1 MVSYMQRVFAAL
13 LMLGLYHV
21 LLQQFAS
28 VDTAPA
34 ASIRPCRNGKAAA
47 ATADGITSMTTA
59 HAARRPGRAW
69 RPPVWSNIEANE
81 QASMIFGDADP
92 AKTTLHF
99 TFGSASMM
107 QFFRNWL
114 HFVRKVGIGPVVIG
128 AADKQM
134 YVACTAEEI
143 AAIAIAPGL
152 DVWNYTRRGNVS
164 TVVQEGHSEWKYY
177 RHHKSSFLEI
187 GLVKAA
193 FLWELLALGFD
204 VLISDLD
211 IVWLSPRWEPWMT
224 YRHEATYP
232 PYREAALM
240 AMADVLVSTDELDEA
255 YDGFGSWERYPFGVG
270 WGRRSELNTG
280 VLFFRATNGSKAF
293 VQAWRLAMLAKR
305 NVAYTNDQFVFC
317 AMVREASMEPV
328 ASSAQHL
335 QAWRGS
341 LAAHGLL
348 RETVLSSISPS
359 TRDVYISGASNKNT
373 LPCLPEQGCAPTRFT
388 LATLP
393 LRGFTGGHTW
403 FMQHAY
409 NFDGHAQPHTS
420 VLTVHFTFQYSD
432 TPDFPHG
439 KRQRARE
446 AALWTADPD
455 SYYTEGR
462 FLKLVGPLYTAKQR
476 ADIERRWP
484 EWSPQRHMR
493 IDAIQRAAV
502 RDALALSVAL
512 NATLIMPKLVCTC
525 DRYWGFLENCRMPTG
540 PQDMP
545 LPFHCPQDALFE
557 IKRWNDLGV
566 RFRESNFLEHH
577 RVPESLKAAAV
588 RVIVHKDATIP
599 APHSADASFTA
610 VLRPGTPMSAVGAA
624 VDAVQPSAQ
633 LVEIGSADIRRLC
646 KWLGSSAANARFNKV
661 AKYVLTES
669 ARYCPVEDHSH
680 KVANVPKWN
689 WQNPFTAYNC
699 TWGFHHPTPY
709 PEPSPGGR
717 PPCGGGEEGVALV
730 ERGDS
735 TTCPRAMLCD
745 WNTLPDGNDNGKR
758 ISRCNLEGY
767 GGVDYSTFGEQVK
780 ATLASMPGG
789 RCPYPPLD
797 VPGPGAGFDAEM
809 RWLGRGSATHGH
821 GGE

>member
-152 DVWNYTRRGNVS
+152 DVWTYTRRGNVS

-255 YDGFGSWERYPFGVG
+255 YDGFGSWERWPFGVG

-280 VLFFRATNGSKAF
+280 VLFFRATNGSRAF

-305 NVAYTNDQFVFC
+305 NVSACLRTRH
-317 AMVREASMEPV
+317 AHHAHSTERGLPAPARSAGRIHKRPV
-328 ASSAQHL
+328 HLLRNGPRGVHGAGHILSSTPP
-335 QAWRGS
+335 S
-341 LAAHGLL
+341 LARLPRRSWA
-348 RETVLSSISPS
+348 I
-359 TRDVYISGASNKNT
+359 TRDRT
-373 LPCLPEQGCAPTRFT
+373 LVHLAIDARRIHIWTIERECSAVPAG
-388 LATLP
+388 ATLRSNS
-393 LRGFTGGHTW
+393 L
-403 FMQHAY
+403 HAS
-409 NFDGHAQPHTS
+409 H
-420 VLTVHFTFQYSD
+420 
-432 TPDFPHG
+432 
-439 KRQRARE
+439 
-446 AALWTADPD
+446 
-455 SYYTEGR
+455 
-462 FLKLVGPLYTAKQR
+462 
-476 ADIERRWP
+476 
-484 EWSPQRHMR
+484 
-493 IDAIQRAAV
+493 AAV
-502 RDALALSVAL
+502 ARLHGRSHMV
-512 NATLIMPKLVCTC
+512 
-525 DRYWGFLENCRMPTG
+525 
-540 PQDMP
+540 
-545 LPFHCPQDALFE
+545 H
-557 IKRWNDLGV
+557 
-566 RFRESNFLEHH
+566 
-577 RVPESLKAAAV
+577 AAC
-588 RVIVHKDATIP
+588 
-599 APHSADASFTA
+599 
-610 VLRPGTPMSAVGAA
+610 
-624 VDAVQPSAQ
+624 VQ
-633 LVEIGSADIRRLC
+633 L
-646 KWLGSSAANARFNKV
+646 
-661 AKYVLTES
+661 
-669 ARYCPVEDHSH
+669 
-680 KVANVPKWN
+680 
-689 WQNPFTAYNC
+689 
-699 TWGFHHPTPY
+699 
-709 PEPSPGGR
+709 
-717 PPCGGGEEGVALV
+717 
-730 ERGDS
+730 
-735 TTCPRAMLCD
+735 
-745 WNTLPDGNDNGKR
+745 
-758 ISRCNLEGY
+758 
-767 GGVDYSTFGEQVK
+767 
-780 ATLASMPGG
+780 
-789 RCPYPPLD
+789 
-797 VPGPGAGFDAEM
+797 
-809 RWLGRGSATHGH
+809 
-821 GGE
+821 